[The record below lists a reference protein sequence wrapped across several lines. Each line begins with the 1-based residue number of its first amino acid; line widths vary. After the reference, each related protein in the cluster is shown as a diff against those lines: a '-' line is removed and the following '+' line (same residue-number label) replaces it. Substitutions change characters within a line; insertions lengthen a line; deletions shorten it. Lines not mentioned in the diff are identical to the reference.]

1 MLTFLRSYDLCL
13 LKGMY
18 QERTLCLS
26 IVNHVRGSPPLL
38 ERCVCVCVCVS
49 VSVHAHSQL
58 GTSSSPVDSFSCVE
72 YRRQQADFLRHRRC
86 CVRMESVHRE
96 ERDRVRAQVLQLQL
110 RHHLP

>member
-38 ERCVCVCVCVS
+38 ERGVCVCVCVCV
-49 VSVHAHSQL
+49 
-58 GTSSSPVDSFSCVE
+58 
-72 YRRQQADFLRHRRC
+72 
-86 CVRMESVHRE
+86 
-96 ERDRVRAQVLQLQL
+96 
-110 RHHLP
+110 